1 MSVLAADETARLA
14 ALRELAIL
22 DTAPEQLYD
31 DVVALAAAICE
42 MPIAIINFVD
52 ADRQWGK
59 ALIGLAS
66 SEAPRDASFCARTI
80 QRPDGLMIVED
91 THADSLWASNPQ
103 VTGDP
108 GIRFYAG
115 AAITTDDGHAL
126 GSVCVADT
134 RGPRLLDD
142 RKLDGLRVLAR
153 QTASH
158 LKLRRQTIELSRA
171 NEQLREMA
179 IKDPLTGL
187 ANRAFFMESLELA
200 LHQRQRGYPGLLFCD
215 MNGFKLVNDRLGH
228 RAGDQL
234 LQITAQR
241 LTLAA
246 RRGDLVARLG
256 GDEFVV
262 LCPGIERVA
271 DLDEIAARLTAAIA
285 EPTQVV
291 GVEIIPSVSIGTAIA
306 REHETSSTLLAVADH
321 GMYAN
326 KAHAGAA
333 RHPAPRV
340 HPAAPFQESAAA

>member
-1 MSVLAADETARLA
+1 MSVLVADEAGRLA

-59 ALIGLAS
+59 ALVGLAS

-115 AAITTDDGHAL
+115 AAIITDDGHAL

-142 RKLDGLRVLAR
+142 QKRDGLRILAR

-158 LKLRRQTIELSRA
+158 LKLRRRTIELSHA

-179 IKDPLTGL
+179 IRDPLTGL
-187 ANRAFFMESLELA
+187 ANRAFLMEALELA
-200 LHQRQRGYPGLLFCD
+200 LHQRRGGHPGLLFCD
-215 MNGFKLVNDRLGH
+215 MDGFKQINDRLGH

-241 LTLAA
+241 LTKAA
-246 RRGDLVARLG
+246 RKGDLVARLG

-262 LCPGIERVA
+262 LCPGIEHAA
-271 DLDEIAARLTAAIA
+271 DLDEIATRLRAAIA
-285 EPTQVV
+285 EPTQVAD
-291 GVEIIPSVSIGTAIA
+291 VEIIPGMSIGTAVA
-306 REHETSSTLLAVADH
+306 RAHDTSSTLLAFADH
-321 GMYAN
+321 AMYAD
-326 KAHAGAA
+326 KAHAGEA
-333 RHPAPRV
+333 RHHARLIYPTTSL
-340 HPAAPFQESAAA
+340 HESAAA